1 MISAV
6 TGVRPKGG
14 YMRHG
19 RSLTN
24 RNAIA
29 LCVLASLIFMALF
42 VFGVVYELSGTVF
55 GYKAK
60 DFDKVLEYGL
70 NNGLIYSLVCATI
83 AYLFIRFYTI
93 DLLISQD
100 GANIFLKTSMW
111 LFSFWILNL
120 IVYLTTSYFHVQIL
134 IPFIALLIF
143 LLSLLIRNLSEKYAQ
158 FAADHNLAE
167 DMASANAPVF
177 FSFLEW
183 LFKKERPPMPP
194 IQ

>member
-1 MISAV
+1 
-6 TGVRPKGG
+6 
-14 YMRHG
+14 
-19 RSLTN
+19 
-24 RNAIA
+24 
-29 LCVLASLIFMALF
+29 
-42 VFGVVYELSGTVF
+42 
-55 GYKAK
+55 
-60 DFDKVLEYGL
+60 
-70 NNGLIYSLVCATI
+70 
-83 AYLFIRFYTI
+83 
-93 DLLISQD
+93 
-100 GANIFLKTSMW
+100 MW

>member
-1 MISAV
+1 
-6 TGVRPKGG
+6 
-14 YMRHG
+14 MRHG

-42 VFGVVYELSGTVF
+42 VFSVVYELSGTVF

-111 LFSFWILNL
+111 LFSIWILNL